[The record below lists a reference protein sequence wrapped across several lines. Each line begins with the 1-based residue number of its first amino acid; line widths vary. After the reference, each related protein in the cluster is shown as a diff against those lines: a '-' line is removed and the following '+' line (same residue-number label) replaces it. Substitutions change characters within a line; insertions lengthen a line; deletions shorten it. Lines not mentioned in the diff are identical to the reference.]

1 MIHVPLNPQRISQA
15 LGNGY
20 WRVKVISE
28 TISTQSEIINNFSP
42 LQHGD
47 LLIAEFQNNGRGR
60 LDRKFIAP
68 PMRALLF
75 STFIKP
81 ERAIS
86 EWGWLPLIIG
96 LSVAEALSELTGKEF
111 LTKWPNDVLYEGK
124 KVSGILCESSHG
136 GLIAGV
142 GINVNFEKSELPVK
156 NASAINLVTGSEAE
170 RELVLAAT
178 LGKISENLKI
188 WNESGVNLLADIYL
202 KYSATIGKEV
212 RVELGNGNTISAI
225 AIGLSEFGE
234 LKLSNGSA
242 VSIGDVTHLR

>member
-1 MIHVPLNPQRISQA
+1 MTHVPLNPQRISQA

-28 TISTQSEIINNFSP
+28 TTSTQSEIINNFSP
-42 LQHGD
+42 LQHGN

-96 LSVAEALSELTGKEF
+96 VSVAKALSELTGKEF

-124 KVSGILCESSHG
+124 KVSGILCESNYG
-136 GLIAGV
+136 GVIAGI

-156 NASAINLVTGSEAE
+156 NAWAINLIIGKEIE
-170 RELVLAAT
+170 RELVLAAV
-178 LGKISENLKI
+178 LCEISKNLRI
-188 WNESGVNLLADIYL
+188 WGESGINSLAEIYL

-212 RVELGNGNTISAI
+212 RVELSNGNTISAT